1 MTKWQERLRA
11 LTLDEI
17 RTLGFV
23 FGCLVVTFW
32 VVTAVVLPS
41 SPAPNP
47 GLVATVAGLLLQQA
61 FKKDGNTNEETSR
74 TDTSDR
80 RVVPPVVD
88 GSTDASDERPDNG
101 SQRRRARPLHLRA
114 LFVAR

>member
-1 MTKWQERLRA
+1 MTKWKEKLRA
-11 LTLDEI
+11 LTLDEL

-61 FKKDGNTNEETSR
+61 FKKDGTTNEQTSR
-74 TDTSDR
+74 TDQADR

-88 GSTDASDERPDNG
+88 GSTDGSNERPDHRG
-101 SQRRRARPLHLRA
+101 ERRRARPLHLRA